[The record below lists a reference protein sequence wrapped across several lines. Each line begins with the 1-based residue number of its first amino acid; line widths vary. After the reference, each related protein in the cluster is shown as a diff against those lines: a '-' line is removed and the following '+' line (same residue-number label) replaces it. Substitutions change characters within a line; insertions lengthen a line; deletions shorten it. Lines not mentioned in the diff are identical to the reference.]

1 MRGNIRV
8 WSIPSGGFTA
18 GDSAARCSY
27 QPNFKIALKR
37 EAGILTRS
45 TFDFIK

>member
-1 MRGNIRV
+1 MPETGATLKGI
-8 WSIPSGGFTA
+8 
-18 GDSAARCSY
+18 
-27 QPNFKIALKR
+27 FKIALKR